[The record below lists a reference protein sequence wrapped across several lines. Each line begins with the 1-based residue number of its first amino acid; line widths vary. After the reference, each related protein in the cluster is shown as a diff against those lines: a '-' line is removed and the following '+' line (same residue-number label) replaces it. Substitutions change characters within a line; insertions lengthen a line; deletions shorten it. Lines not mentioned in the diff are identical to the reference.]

1 MFNPIELILSALA
14 VLITLSIHEYA
25 HAYAAY
31 KLGDSTA
38 KNFGRLTLNPIKH
51 IDPVG
56 ALCMLLFRFGW
67 AKPVPINPR
76 NFRDPKKGFALSALA
91 GPLINLIV
99 GFVFTGVYLF
109 TYYLLRD
116 KVFEPNSFELNL
128 ATNGLLFLQIFFS
141 VNVGLGIFNLL
152 PIPPFDGSRLL
163 NVIFPPK
170 IYFEVMKYERQIYFG
185 VLAWLLLGDYAAY
198 GVRSIPFVAS
208 SPILYTAAGV
218 LSLSDMISA
227 VIDFVGNSMLD
238 FWLLIIPL

>member
-1 MFNPIELILSALA
+1 MFDPANLILSALA

-38 KNFGRLTLNPIKH
+38 KNLGRLSLNPIKH
-51 IDPVG
+51 LDPIG
-56 ALCMLLFRFGW
+56 ALCMVLFRIGW

-91 GPLINLIV
+91 GPLINLVIA
-99 GFVFTGVYLF
+99 FVFSGIYLF

-116 KVFEPNSFELNL
+116 TMFEPNSFALNL
-128 ATNGLLFLQIFFS
+128 AKNGLLFLQIFFS
-141 VNVGLGIFNLL
+141 VNLGLGIFNLL

-170 IYFEVMKYERQIYFG
+170 IYFEVMKYERQIYYG

-198 GVRSIPFVAS
+198 GIRSLPFVAAN
-208 SPILYTAAGV
+208 PLLYSAAGI
-218 LSLSDMISA
+218 LSLSDMIA
-227 VIDFVGNSMLD
+227 IAIDFVGNRMLD